1 MPYYPLELIW
11 EDYLSLSDSEFPVRF
26 RYSAVDISR
35 PKYINGDANLAVR
48 RSPVLHISYSSSRHY
63 SIFIVCSSMLRT
75 IDGGSSRVISDHVI
89 EYTAAGFCS
98 APKCHGLLICF
109 LRLPITSLH
118 LHFQPRLLLEVQPR
132 CRIPYFTNSKVGT
145 KARPLPHKEANPQ
158 PGPKQIQP
166 RQRRA
171 VDRHISAILPNIFSF
186 TLPSLK
192 HKFHTIENMSQA
204 NTPVRWRMIILV
216 PIWSVQL
223 FFLAPYVVVLG
234 LLIGITEK
242 PEDDGNNSKPG
253 LQS

>member
-118 LHFQPRLLLEVQPR
+118 LYFQPRLLLEVSLAVASHILRTLKLVLRRGHSHTRKPILNLAPSKYSLVSDELLTDISLRSSPISSHSHCHLSNTNFIQS
-132 CRIPYFTNSKVGT
+132 RIC
-145 KARPLPHKEANPQ
+145 H
-158 PGPKQIQP
+158 KQI
-166 RQRRA
+166 
-171 VDRHISAILPNIFSF
+171 
-186 TLPSLK
+186 
-192 HKFHTIENMSQA
+192 
-204 NTPVRWRMIILV
+204 
-216 PIWSVQL
+216 
-223 FFLAPYVVVLG
+223 
-234 LLIGITEK
+234 LLCAGE
-242 PEDDGNNSKPG
+242 
-253 LQS
+253 